1 MAVGAISVVKQG
13 VIGNMKYAVVDVI
26 GAASYTTTGDALDLN
41 AVCGFTAI
49 YGVDVFVSKQTPPA
63 VNAPIP
69 LYDAVS
75 KKFQLFGTAANAL
88 GSTESTAATNFSN
101 QTFRFLVFGS

>member
-1 MAVGAISVVKQG
+1 MAVGAITVVKQG
-13 VIGNMKYAVVDVI
+13 VVGNMKYGVVDVV
-26 GAASYTTTGDALDLN
+26 GPASYTTTGDALDLN
-41 AVCGFTAI
+41 AVLGFTNI
-49 YGVDVFVSKQTPPA
+49 YAVDVFVSKIAPPA

-75 KKFQLFGTAANAL
+75 KKLQLFGTAANAL
-88 GSTESTAATNFSN
+88 GATEATSTTVFSN